1 MPEGTIVWGK
11 KPCVPKGLLAD
22 RLATLRDLWGL
33 LEMIP
38 AARRPMPLLV
48 FLGVLASLAETA
60 GISLIILFL
69 YAALGQLDEPEA
81 AMQTFGS
88 GAVWLLDALGGP
100 VSLAAVIFGL
110 IVLRGIV
117 GYAYTRISAGLS
129 ARISETAR
137 NRIHRQYL
145 QVAYEFI
152 RRHEQAELME
162 ILGTDSW
169 GVAAA
174 NSAFT
179 RLIINLCAIL
189 VFAVFLFALSWKVT
203 LAATVCAFLVSAF
216 LGKLSRPVT
225 ELGAAV
231 KAEHQSMGGLML
243 MTLQGMRA
251 IRAYGREAAQHRA
264 FLQSS
269 ASARQSLA
277 RMDRLNAAIG
287 PATEIGY
294 LAILCLIVVG
304 AGVLSIDFHATLTI
318 VALLYRLQPHLREF
332 EGNLL
337 FLAQSAPQLRAVRKM
352 IGPEGKSFP
361 ADGEQPMP
369 PAYEAIQFRNVSFA
383 YDGSPALA
391 DASFDIPQGKIT
403 ALVGASGSGKTT
415 VVNLLLRLYA
425 PDRGHVL
432 IDTLEIGAI
441 RREEWL
447 KTLAVAGQDID
458 LFEGTV
464 RDNVSMARDDP
475 EEAALSEA
483 YELSGLTELLAGLD
497 YGDSSW
503 VGQQGLNLSGGQRQR
518 VGIARAILRDPDILI
533 LDEAT
538 SALDTALEARIRT
551 ALETRFA
558 GRTILIITH
567 RLETVREVDHVIC
580 LDQGKVIGQGSPA
593 ELLKPKQPVSVAAIS

>member
-1 MPEGTIVWGK
+1 MRNG
-11 KPCVPKGLLAD
+11 GLLAD
-22 RLATLRDLWGL
+22 RLATLKDLWAL

-38 AARRPMPLLV
+38 AARQRTPLLV
-48 FLGVLASLAETA
+48 MLGVLASLAETA

-69 YAALGQLDEPEA
+69 YAALGQFDQPEA
-81 AMQTFGS
+81 AMQTFGA
-88 GAVWLLDALGGP
+88 GAVWLLDTLGGP
-100 VSLAAVIFGL
+100 APLAAVIFGL
-110 IVLRGIV
+110 IVLRGII
-117 GYAYTRISAGLS
+117 GYAYARISAALS

-174 NSAFT
+174 NTAFT
-179 RLIINLCAIL
+179 RVIINICAIL
-189 VFAVFLFALSWKVT
+189 VFAIFLFALSWKIT
-203 LAATVCAFLVSAF
+203 LAAAVCAFLVSAF
-216 LGKLSRPVT
+216 LGRLSRPVT

-251 IRAYGREAAQHRA
+251 IRAYGRESAQHRA

-269 ASARQSLA
+269 AAARQSLA
-277 RMDRLNAAIG
+277 RMDRLNAAIS

-294 LAILCLIVVG
+294 LAILCLIVAG
-304 AGVLSIDFHATLTI
+304 ASALQIDFHATLTI

-337 FLAQSAPQLRAVRKM
+337 FLAQSAPQLKAVRKM

-361 ADGEQPMP
+361 SDGSQAMP
-369 PAYEAIQFRNVSFA
+369 EGYEAIRFRNISFA
-383 YDGSPALA
+383 YDGSPALR
-391 DASFDIPQGKIT
+391 DVSFDIPKGKVT

-415 VVNLLLRLYA
+415 VVNLLLRLYS
-425 PDRGHVL
+425 PDEGRILLG
-432 IDTLEIGAI
+432 DRNMGDI
-441 RREEWL
+441 RREDWL
-447 KTLAVAGQDID
+447 GRLAVAGQDID
-458 LFEGTV
+458 LFEGTI
-464 RDNVSMARDDP
+464 RDNVAMSRDNPDEP
-475 EEAALSEA
+475 ALKEA
-483 YELSGLTELLAGLD
+483 YELSGLTELLSGLE

-518 VGIARAILRDPDILI
+518 VGIARAILRDPDMLI

-538 SALDTALEARIRT
+538 SALDTSLEARIRA
-551 ALETRFA
+551 ALEDRFA

-567 RLETVREVDHVIC
+567 RLETVRQVDHVIC
-580 LDQGKVIGQGSPA
+580 LDQGKLVGEGSP
-593 ELLKPKQPVSVAAIS
+593 EDMLKPKQPLSAVAMPFARRQE

>member
-1 MPEGTIVWGK
+1 MRK
-11 KPCVPKGLLAD
+11 SLFAD
-22 RLATLRDLWGL
+22 RLATLKDLWAL

-38 AARRPMPLLV
+38 AARRRAPLLV
-48 FLGVLASLAETA
+48 MLGVVASLAETA

-69 YAALGQLDEPEA
+69 YAALGQLDQPEV
-81 AMQTFGS
+81 AMQTFGA
-88 GAVWLLDALGGP
+88 GAVWLLGSLGGP
-100 VSLAAVIFGL
+100 GPLAAVIFGL

-117 GYAYTRISAGLS
+117 GYTYTRISAALS

-137 NRIHRQYL
+137 NHIHRQYL

-174 NSAFT
+174 NTAFT
-179 RLIINLCAIL
+179 RVIINICAIL
-189 VFAVFLFALSWKVT
+189 VFSIFLFALSWKIT
-203 LAATVCAFLVSAF
+203 LAAAICAVLVSAF

-269 ASARQSLA
+269 SAARQSLA

-294 LAILCLIVVG
+294 LAILCLIVAG
-304 AGVLSIDFHATLTI
+304 ASALEIDFHTTLII

-337 FLAQSAPQLRAVRKM
+337 FLAQSAPQLKAVRKM

-361 ADGEQPMP
+361 PDGSKAMP
-369 PAYEAIQFRNVSFA
+369 DRYQAIRFCNISFA
-383 YDGSPALA
+383 YDGCPALSNV
-391 DASFDIPQGKIT
+391 SFDIPHGKVT

-415 VVNLLLRLYA
+415 VVNLLLRLYS
-425 PDRGHVL
+425 PNEGHIL
-432 IDTLEIGAI
+432 LDDTPMGDI

-447 KTLAVAGQDID
+447 GSLAVAGQDID
-458 LFEGTV
+458 LFEGTI
-464 RDNVSMARDDP
+464 RDNVAMARDNPD
-475 EEAALSEA
+475 EGALTEA
-483 YELSGLTELLAGLD
+483 YELSGLTELLSGLE
-497 YGDSSW
+497 YGDASW

-518 VGIARAILRDPDILI
+518 VGIARAILRDPDMLI

-538 SALDTALEARIRT
+538 SALDTV
-551 ALETRFA
+551 LETKIRAAVEERFA
-558 GRTILIITH
+558 GRTIVIITH
-567 RLETVREVDHVIC
+567 RLETVRQVDHVIC
-580 LDQGKVIGQGSPA
+580 LDQGKVIGQGSP
-593 ELLKPKQPVSVAAIS
+593 ENLLKPRQAMPADPLTVTPMG